1 MQKVIIKDLSLNQIA
16 MAEMEDPSAWITECT
31 AANVW
36 GLSERPE
43 LDVEGNPTGVML
55 PAEYTVEIIDIS
67 AEYALAEVI
76 KNRVA
81 EYPSPAEFMNAFF
94 DGGESAIAELQT
106 KRLAIKAKY
115 PKPV

>member
-1 MQKVIIKDLSLNQIA
+1 MKKVIIKNLMGEETNTIV
-16 MAEMEDPSAWITECT
+16 MEDPSEVL
-31 AANVW
+31 ANLVDTNYF
-36 GLSERPE
+36 GLP
-43 LDVEGNPTGVML
+43 G
-55 PAEYTVEIIDIS
+55 EYTVEIIDITS
-67 AEYALAEVI
+67 EYALAEVI

-94 DGGESAIAELQT
+94 DGGESAIAELQA

>member
-1 MQKVIIKDLSLNQIA
+1 MKKFKIHSNYGEFEVIGESI
-16 MAEMEDPSAWITECT
+16 
-31 AANVW
+31 
-36 GLSERPE
+36 
-43 LDVEGNPTGVML
+43 EGCPYYFGEVG
-55 PAEYTVEIIDIS
+55 EYTVEEIDIS